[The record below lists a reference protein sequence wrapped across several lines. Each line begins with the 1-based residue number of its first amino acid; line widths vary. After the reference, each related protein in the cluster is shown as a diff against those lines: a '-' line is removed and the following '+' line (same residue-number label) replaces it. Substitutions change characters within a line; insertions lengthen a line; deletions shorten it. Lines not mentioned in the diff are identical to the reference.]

1 MAASAAQVLP
11 QGAGWAVV
19 VGLAIGFSVVMIFIT
34 WMQERYT
41 GISAKN
47 NDEFASASRSVKTG
61 LIAAGIVSAWTW
73 AATLLQSSAVAF
85 RYGISGPLWYACGAT
100 VQVLAFAMVAVK
112 LKQNA
117 PGASTFLQVIKAR
130 WGAGAHLMVMFFALV
145 TNMLVGIMLVLG
157 GSGTVH
163 QLTGMPI
170 LGSIFLTPLG
180 VAIYTLTGGMRAT
193 LLADYSHTVVLIVL
207 LFVFAFTVYTPALS
221 DLIGS
226 PSRMVELLAQAA
238 PVEGNA
244 AGSYLTVRSRS
255 GFIFGLINIIGNCGT
270 IFLDQSYHQRGIASQ
285 VSTASKAFILGGLA
299 WTAIPLTI
307 ASTLGLAA
315 RALYG
320 QSDAMAV
327 LTDSEISAGLPAPA
341 AAVALLGKSGAAA
354 MLCLLYLAV
363 TSATSAQLIAVSSI
377 FAFDIFALFKKEPSK
392 RATFIASHVAV
403 PVWALILG
411 CLSTGFNY
419 AGVGMGSL
427 YVWLGIWVSSAVFPV
442 FAAICWSKANKRSA
456 MIGMPTGLALGV
468 MTWLVTCY
476 KLEGSLTVAHLSAD
490 YPVLAGNLVSI
501 IIPTVITIAGSY
513 IWPENY
519 DFEGT
524 RAIGRE
530 PARPSSSMHGS
541 PKDETSSSPSG
552 DAKAPLAS
560 PERRGSEEEKMQVQ
574 DLAFQSEQAKGENP
588 DDLQKS
594 FRMAAY
600 ISLPLTF
607 ILLVF
612 LPCMMIIK
620 RVWTSSGL
628 AAWISIILLWLFI
641 SSGIVV
647 VLPIWESRR
656 ALAGILRGIARDVRH
671 PGTGKVERIN

>member
-11 QGAGWAVV
+11 EGAGWAVV

-41 GISAKN
+41 GISAKNNDEFASASRSVKTGLIAAGIN

-320 QSDAMAV
+320 QSDAMA
-327 LTDSEISAGLPAPA
+327 
-341 AAVALLGKSGAAA
+341 
-354 MLCLLYLAV
+354 
-363 TSATSAQLIAVSSI
+363 LIAVSSI

-530 PARPSSSMHGS
+530 PARPSSSMPGS
-541 PKDETSSSPSG
+541 PKDESSSSASG

-560 PERRGSEEEKMQVQ
+560 PERRGSEEEKMEVQ
-574 DLAFQSEQAKGENP
+574 NLAFQSEQTKGENP

-607 ILLVF
+607 ILLIF

-647 VLPIWESRR
+647 ILPIWESRR

-671 PGTGKVERIN
+671 PGTGKAERIN